1 MAYGSTQQNYA
12 GPVNSGDMVVKNDQ
26 ASPGIAALLRKQNMK
41 GAQGI
46 FQLPDTQ
53 QANPD
58 FYNQSLM
65 NVQNEIQ
72 GQTQTLNAMAPE
84 GESLAYIND
93 QEAGILKL
101 LGGAGVPVNA
111 TGIPSFFSGT
121 GGGIDKDKE
130 TSGGPPRSNSRNKE
144 FKGSYS
150 RPSKPDR
157 KDPPKQSRTDMIN
170 EIDKLMAKNN
180 ETGQNADQ
188 RSAKKDDTKEQ
199 NIFQKILGGGNQ
211 EVKDLAATINKK
223 IKEVENDPN
232 LSNYKKMQMVKQ
244 LKLAKSPGGGGSNFG
259 MEDRVNAAIGNV
271 DQNRIR
277 NIRLSGKDAEM
288 LAYQLGKNPDGTPV
302 ISNKQL
308 TDALG
313 LIGDY
318 GRGLSF
324 DPVTRSLKISQPT
337 VGEVGG
343 DIRRRLSEDVKNFPS
358 VSPLGFL
365 MKALGK
371 GGDEE
376 EKAPTERET
385 DFQKQVQDILYG
397 TGMGMGPGQANAMYG
412 KSTPYIPGTSAVE
425 GVDPK
430 YPEYEDKILRDLRG
444 DQDKFSF
451 YGGVKAREATKPT
464 SARDGGEFMGGLNAS
479 FFDPATGGIGYA
491 LPDSG
496 KSSGG
501 FVNQD
506 LIGQP
511 AMSPQMAGDLA
522 RVMNPRDNNNN
533 QGQAKDTSEVPIAAP
548 EENEEYP
555 YFGYQ
560 RQFQTP
566 MTFEDLIARA
576 YGSDPERKN
585 MLESFGEMF
594 DRKKR
599 DNKITQPVGIYDAQL
614 FGDKT

>member
-12 GPVNSGDMVVKNDQ
+12 GPVNSGDMIVKNNQ

-84 GESLAYIND
+84 GEQLAYIND

-101 LGGAGVPVNA
+101 LGGSGDMTPQ
-111 TGIPSFFSGT
+111 GIPSFAPPGR
-121 GGGIDKDKE
+121 GGSQD
-130 TSGGPPRSNSRNKE
+130 RNKN

-150 RPSKPDR
+150 RPDR
-157 KDPPKQSRTDMIN
+157 KDPPKQSRADMIN
-170 EIDKLMAKNN
+170 ELDKLMAKNN
-180 ETGQNADQ
+180 KTGQNADQ

-199 NIFQKILGGGNQ
+199 NIFQKILGGNQ
-211 EVKDLAATINKK
+211 EVRDLAASVNKK

-259 MEDRVNAAIGNV
+259 MADRVQAAMGNV
-271 DQNRIR
+271 DQNRLR

-288 LAYQLGKNPDGTPV
+288 LAAQGV
-302 ISNKQL
+302 ITQDQL
-308 TDALG
+308 TKGLG
-313 LIGDY
+313 LIEDY
-318 GRGLSF
+318 GRGLSYN
-324 DPVTRSLKISQPT
+324 PVTGSLTIAQPT

-343 DIRRRLSEDVKNFPS
+343 DIRRRLTADMENFPS
-358 VSPLGFL
+358 VSPLGL
-365 MKALGK
+365 IMKALGK

-397 TGMGMGPGQANAMYG
+397 TGMGMGPGQAIAMYG
-412 KSTPYIPGTSAVE
+412 KSTPYKSGEEVAIGS
-425 GVDPK
+425 D
-430 YPEYEDKILRDLRG
+430 YEDNIMKIARG
-444 DQDKFSF
+444 DRTKEDYYSGVNADEAQYLNDLIEDAMRQDGSTSPINVNPNKSYNLPDKF
-451 YGGVKAREATKPT
+451 VVNKKTKPT
-464 SARDGGEFMGGLNAS
+464 SAIRRGEDLGGLNAS
-479 FFDPATGGIGYA
+479 FFDPATGGIGYKIA
-491 LPDSG
+491 DPGRDE
-496 KSSGG
+496 GG

-506 LIGQP
+506 IIGQP
-511 AMSPQMAGDLA
+511 AMSSQMAGDLA

-533 QGQAKDTSEVPIAAP
+533 NNNQSQTTTGSTT
-548 EENEEYP
+548 EEDGNDDDNTYP

-566 MTFEDLIARA
+566 MAFQDILNRA
-576 YGSDPERKN
+576 YTSDPDRKN
-585 MLESFGEMF
+585 MLESFADMF
-594 DRKKR
+594 ARLKK
-599 DNKITQPVGIYDAQL
+599 DNA
-614 FGDKT
+614 

>member
-12 GPVNSGDMVVKNDQ
+12 GPVNSGDMIVKNNQ

-84 GESLAYIND
+84 GEQLAYIND

-101 LGGAGVPVNA
+101 LGGSGDMTPQ
-111 TGIPSFFSGT
+111 GIPSFAPPGR
-121 GGGIDKDKE
+121 GGSQD
-130 TSGGPPRSNSRNKE
+130 RNKN

-150 RPSKPDR
+150 RPDR
-157 KDPPKQSRTDMIN
+157 KDPPKQSRADMIN
-170 EIDKLMAKNN
+170 DLDKLMAKNN

-199 NIFQKILGGGNQ
+199 NIFQKILGGNQ
-211 EVKDLAATINKK
+211 EVRDLAASVNKK

-259 MEDRVNAAIGNV
+259 MEDRVKAALGNV
-271 DQNRIR
+271 DQNRLR

-288 LAYQLGKNPDGTPV
+288 LAAQGV
-302 ISNKQL
+302 ITQDQL
-308 TDALG
+308 TKGLG
-313 LIGDY
+313 LIEDY
-318 GRGLSF
+318 GRGLSYN
-324 DPVTRSLKISQPT
+324 PVTGSLTISQPT
-337 VGEVGG
+337 VGETGG
-343 DIRRRLSEDVKNFPS
+343 DIRRRLSSDMENLPS
-358 VSPLGFL
+358 FSPLGL
-365 MKALGK
+365 IMKALGK
-371 GGDEE
+371 GGDGE

-397 TGMGMGPGQANAMYG
+397 TGTGMGPGQGIAMYG
-412 KSTPYIPGTSAVE
+412 RSTPSVKAQDAVYSAPMPQTEDEADLINELIENAMRGDGSTSPINIGNYSKGSDGNFTPKLIKEATRSIPGIRR
-425 GVDPK
+425 G
-430 YPEYEDKILRDLRG
+430 ED
-444 DQDKFSF
+444 
-451 YGGVKAREATKPT
+451 
-464 SARDGGEFMGGLNAS
+464 MGGLNAS
-479 FFDPATGGIGYA
+479 FFDPATGGIGYNLGPKA
-491 LPDSG
+491 G
-496 KSSGG
+496 KGTAG

-506 LIGQP
+506 IIGQP
-511 AMSPQMAGDLA
+511 AMSSQMAGDLA

-533 QGQAKDTSEVPIAAP
+533 NQSQTTTGSTT
-548 EENEEYP
+548 EEDGNDDGNDP
-555 YFGYQ
+555 YDYFNYQ
-560 RQFQTP
+560 RQFQSP
-566 MTFEDLIARA
+566 MSFQDLIDRA
-576 YGSDPERKN
+576 YTSDPDRKN
-585 MLESFGEMF
+585 MLESFADMF
-594 DRKKR
+594 ARIKK
-599 DNKITQPVGIYDAQL
+599 DNA
-614 FGDKT
+614 

>member
-84 GESLAYIND
+84 GESLAYINE

-101 LGGAGVPVNA
+101 LGGSGDMTPQ
-111 TGIPSFFSGT
+111 GIPSYKPPNQQFQNNAAGQKAR
-121 GGGIDKDKE
+121 GVEKKAAKEQKERIKVAQEKRRADKE
-130 TSGGPPRSNSRNKE
+130 NTAPV
-144 FKGSYS
+144 
-150 RPSKPDR
+150 
-157 KDPPKQSRTDMIN
+157 
-170 EIDKLMAKNN
+170 
-180 ETGQNADQ
+180 
-188 RSAKKDDTKEQ
+188 KEQ
-199 NIFQKILGGGNQ
+199 NIFQKILGGNQ
-211 EVKDLAATINKK
+211 EVKDLAASVNKK

-259 MEDRVNAAIGNV
+259 MEDRVNAAMGNV
-271 DQNRIR
+271 DQNRLR

-288 LAYQLGKNPDGTPV
+288 LAARDV
-302 ISNKQL
+302 ITQDQL
-308 TDALG
+308 TKGLG
-313 LIGDY
+313 FIEDY
-318 GRGLSF
+318 GRGLSY
-324 DPVTRSLKISQPT
+324 DPVTGSLTIAQPT
-337 VGEVGG
+337 PGEVGG
-343 DIRRRLSEDVKNFPS
+343 DVRRRLTEDMENFPS

-385 DFQKQVQDILYG
+385 DFQKQVQDILNG
-397 TGMGMGPGQANAMYG
+397 TGMGMGPAQANAMYG
-412 KSTPYIPGTSAVE
+412 KSTPAVEAQDAVYKPEISIQTMGDKNPDEAQYLNDLIEDAMRQDGSTSPINVNPNKSYNLPESLLIKEATSAID
-425 GVDPK
+425 GIRRG
-430 YPEYEDKILRDLRG
+430 ED
-444 DQDKFSF
+444 
-451 YGGVKAREATKPT
+451 
-464 SARDGGEFMGGLNAS
+464 MGGLNAS
-479 FFDPATGGIGYA
+479 FFDPAAGGIGYN
-491 LPDSG
+491 LGPNGG
-496 KSSGG
+496 KGTDG
-501 FVNQD
+501 FVNQNI
-506 LIGQP
+506 IGRP
-511 AMSPQMAGDLA
+511 AMSSQMAGDLA
-522 RVMNPRDNNNN
+522 RVLNPRDNNNN

-585 MLESFGEMF
+585 MLESFGDMF
-594 DRKKR
+594 ARKKR
-599 DNKITQPVGIYDAQL
+599 ENEVTQPIGIYDNQL